1 MILTSQHSGLRTH
14 LDADIELGGPD
25 GAGRGAGQRVDLGPG
40 VGSLHVQA
48 QVLEAV
54 EAVAVVAA
62 DTRRARTGQQLAE
75 GSLQVEGGDG
85 GHGDQVSGY
94 LDMVDS
100 VVWMLAK
107 LLRAATGCCDLTGV
121 AGAAGLT
128 HWRLETEAGL
138 GWAGLGWWPNMLTT
152 TTSTIHQNVNMGTWN
167 YSHIN
172 DVLSKCYFILCHIFS
187 LTHLLV

>member
-1 MILTSQHSGLRTH
+1 M
-14 LDADIELGGPD
+14 
-25 GAGRGAGQRVDLGPG
+25 
-40 VGSLHVQA
+40 
-48 QVLEAV
+48 
-54 EAVAVVAA
+54 VAA
-62 DTRRARTGQQLAE
+62 DTWRARTGQQLAE
-75 GSLQVEGGDG
+75 GSLQVQGGDG

-138 GWAGLGWWPNMLTT
+138 GWAGLGWAGLVTKHAHNHNLHYPPKRKY
-152 TTSTIHQNVNMGTWN
+152 G
-167 YSHIN
+167 
-172 DVLSKCYFILCHIFS
+172 DVE
-187 LTHLLV
+187 